1 MGRYETLNAASKDVV
16 DCLIPGIASNFG
28 VTDVV
33 NVIPSDIR
41 MRAWDCARKEHI
53 FDMPEEDPRNWG
65 LQFLKDLISI
75 SRIKQGKLEEF
86 QADLRK
92 KVENHEPEHPWAK
105 LADIKELKQ
114 QYEAPE
120 RTLPSDELLPPE
132 EESSSESSY
141 YEELVEP
148 EQSGPNKR
156 GRRSGDHFEARKV
169 KLNSQRSMS
178 TRICQ

>member
-16 DCLIPGIASNFG
+16 DCLLPGIASNFG
-28 VTDVV
+28 VADVV
-33 NVIPSDIR
+33 NVIPEDIR
-41 MRAWDCARKEHI
+41 MRAWDCDRKEHI
-53 FDMPEEDPRNWG
+53 YDETEEDPRNWG

-75 SRIKQGKLEEF
+75 SRIKKNKLDEF

-92 KVENHEPEHPWAK
+92 KVEDHEDDHPWAR

-114 QYEAPE
+114 QYEHPE
-120 RTLPSDELLPPE
+120 RELPSADVQPP

-148 EQSGPNKR
+148 EESSTKKR
-156 GRRSGDHFEARKV
+156 GRTDDRFEARKV
-169 KLNSQRSMS
+169 KLNPQTSKP
-178 TRICQ
+178 IPIEP